1 MDQWRLTDNF
11 LSAKNASPKK
21 IHYLRKVI
29 KESNCKNMKLSS
41 IATLIGLSI
50 IALTSCKET
59 PAANGP
65 QPEEL
70 LGSFEYDGNT
80 YGIRSVVVYEL
91 GNDTQLWISETAGYK
106 TVDEIEKSIGEL
118 VITVPNSKL
127 GGQKETFEQKGNFIR
142 YDEKENS
149 GICMVSCAIDKASG
163 NISFE
168 FSSQALKT
176 GATNAIAGRYSGP
189 YSAYNEQSLAN
200 EWAYNRKKAPL
211 TSAEFIEMEDGS
223 PSRFILYSSDYEAI
237 DFTIAADKIG
247 KTVSVST
254 NNVPAGTSV
263 LFDDGEEF
271 KLKGSYGSIKVSI
284 ENETMTA
291 SLSLTNE
298 GGKTLRAEYAGDFN
312 KSLGNKFDRCIF
324 HSGSDG
330 YGYNGKFFINDM
342 AVTEDSHLT
351 FRFTPGAAENQST
364 MTDGNLVPT
373 LRISRSMINK
383 GKIDLSKT
391 EDDWS
396 FTYHTFQVY
405 SYDASQPDRTT
416 AAEGSTVSVNK
427 GDNGQYEIDLEVSY
441 PVDKV
446 ITRDKV
452 DENGN
457 IVYTEVHKTD
467 EFGTPLYDADDN
479 PIMEKVPV
487 KEQVTI
493 QVPTTIDLYYNSS
506 TSNDK

>member
-1 MDQWRLTDNF
+1 MR
-11 LSAKNASPKK
+11 
-21 IHYLRKVI
+21 
-29 KESNCKNMKLSS
+29 LSS
-41 IATLIGLSI
+41 IAALIGLSI
-50 IALTSCKET
+50 ITLISCKDT
-59 PAANGP
+59 PAPEGP
-65 QPEEL
+65 KPEEL

-118 VITVPNSKL
+118 VITIPNSKL

-149 GICMVSCAIDKASG
+149 GICMVSCAIDKNSG

-168 FSSQALKT
+168 FSSQSLK
-176 GATNAIAGRYSGP
+176 ASASNAISGRYSGP
-189 YSAYNEQSLAN
+189 YSTYSEQALTN
-200 EWAYNRKKAPL
+200 EWAYNRKKAAL
-211 TSAEFIEMEDGS
+211 TSAEFIEMEDRA
-223 PSRFILYSSDYEAI
+223 PSRFVLYNSDYEAV

-254 NNVPAGTSV
+254 NNVPTGTSV

-298 GGKTLRAEYAGDFN
+298 GGKTLRAEYNGNFV
-312 KSLGNKFDRCIF
+312 KSLGNKYDRCIF
-324 HSGSDG
+324 YSGSDG
-330 YGYNGKFFINDM
+330 YGYNGKFFIKSV
-342 AVTEDSHLT
+342 AVTEDSYLT
-351 FRFTPGAAENQST
+351 FRFTPGQAENEST
-364 MTDGNLVPT
+364 MTDGNLIPT
-373 LRISRSMINK
+373 LKIARSMVNK
-383 GKIDLSKT
+383 GRIDLSKT
-391 EDDWS
+391 EDDWA

-416 AAEGSTVSVNK
+416 ASAGSTVSVK
-427 GDNGQYEIDLEVSY
+427 KSDDGQYEIDLEVAY
-441 PVDKV
+441 PVEKV

-479 PIMEKVPV
+479 PIMERVPV

-493 QVPTTIDLYYNSS
+493 QVPATVDLYYNSS